1 MGKIGTLFQHS
12 GKAPEPS
19 ASGEPLDMARNLS
32 LLNALT
38 AACLPGYRWQACADD
53 PGTQGPAAAR
63 LCPDGQGDL
72 PQHLRLALGRAFAQG
87 GVALDA
93 AGAGDAAP
101 QIGGAHLAALA
112 QSAGSL
118 RSEIAKDPDLN
129 GMNRLAE
136 AAAEGRRKRTA
147 PAPAAL

>member
-1 MGKIGTLFQHS
+1 
-12 GKAPEPS
+12 
-19 ASGEPLDMARNLS
+19 MAKNLS

-38 AACLPGYRWQACADD
+38 SGSLPGYRWQACADA
-53 PGTQGPAAAR
+53 QGLAAVR

-93 AGAGDAAP
+93 AGADDAAP
-101 QIGGAHLAALA
+101 QIGGARLSTLA
-112 QSAGSL
+112 QSFGAL
-118 RSEIAKDPDLN
+118 QSEIAKDPDLN

-136 AAAEGRRKRTA
+136 AAAEGQRKRSA